1 MEEVKKLD
9 KRAFTSIG
17 LLIASVIMPVSILLR
32 HTLSFGDSGE
42 SVRLFTGIH
51 SSTGVVFV
59 FFFLAHLIL
68 NWKAVRKYL
77 SGERRPR
84 KEVLVSI
91 CFVALF
97 IALFSTLEYFA
108 D

>member
-17 LLIASVIMPVSILLR
+17 LLLASIIMPVSILLR
-32 HTLSFGDSGE
+32 HTISFGDSEE

-59 FFFLAHLIL
+59 FFFIVHLVL
-68 NWKAVRKYL
+68 NWKAVKKYL
-77 SGERRPR
+77 GSERGPR
-84 KEVLVSI
+84 KEVLVSV
-91 CFVALF
+91 CLVALI
-97 IALFSTLEYFA
+97 IALFSALEYFA

>member
-17 LLIASVIMPVSILLR
+17 LLLASIIMPVSILLR
-32 HTLSFGDSGE
+32 HMISFGDSEE

-59 FFFLAHLIL
+59 FFFIAHLVL
-68 NWKAVRKYL
+68 NRKAVKKYL

-84 KEVLVSI
+84 KEVVFSI
-91 CFVALF
+91 CFVTLI
-97 IALFSTLEYFA
+97 IALFSVLEYFG

>member
-17 LLIASVIMPVSILLR
+17 LLLASVIMPVSILLR
-32 HTLSFGDSGE
+32 HTISFGDTEE

-59 FFFLAHLIL
+59 CFFIAHLIF
-68 NWKAVRKYL
+68 NWKAVKKYL
-77 SGERRPR
+77 GGEKRPR
-84 KEVLVSI
+84 KEIIVSI
-91 CFVALF
+91 GFVVL
-97 IALFSTLEYFA
+97 IITLFSAVEYFA